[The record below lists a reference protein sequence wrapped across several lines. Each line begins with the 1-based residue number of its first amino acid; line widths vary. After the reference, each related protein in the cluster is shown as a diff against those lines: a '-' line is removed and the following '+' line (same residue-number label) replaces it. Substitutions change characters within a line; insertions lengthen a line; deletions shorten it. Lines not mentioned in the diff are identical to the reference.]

1 MNRQLR
7 TVIVV
12 LVGIVA
18 ASAASFGVYSAIAS
32 IPERRVE
39 IATHHAVVAAVDLP
53 MGTRLT
59 ESSVKVVDWPARAPV
74 AGGFSDVKQILDRG
88 LVAAVVSNE
97 PITEGKLAPK
107 EAGAGLPPTIVT
119 GMRAMSVKVN
129 EVIGVAGFVVPGSRV
144 DVVTVIHG
152 QTT

>member
-18 ASAASFGVYSAIAS
+18 ASAASFGVYLAIAN

-39 IATHHAVVAAVDLP
+39 IATSHAVVAAVDLP
-53 MGTRLT
+53 TGTRLT
-59 ESSVKVVDWPARAPV
+59 EASVKVVDWPARTPL
-74 AGGFSDVKQILDRG
+74 AGGFTDVKQVVDRG

-97 PITEGKLAPK
+97 PL
-107 EAGAGLPPTIVT
+107 
-119 GMRAMSVKVN
+119 
-129 EVIGVAGFVVPGSRV
+129 
-144 DVVTVIHG
+144 
-152 QTT
+152 